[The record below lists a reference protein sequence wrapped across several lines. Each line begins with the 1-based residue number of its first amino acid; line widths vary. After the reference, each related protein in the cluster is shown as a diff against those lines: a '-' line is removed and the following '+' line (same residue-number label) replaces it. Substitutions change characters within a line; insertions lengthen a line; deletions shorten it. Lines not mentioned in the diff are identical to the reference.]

1 MEIQTFENLKREKI
15 LIAGSAG
22 QLGKAFQY
30 ELAQRNINFFAP
42 DEKDCNI
49 TQFDSIAK
57 TIDSLEPSIVIN
69 CAAYNAVDDAETNQE
84 IADLVNH
91 MSVKN
96 MADICKTRN
105 CRIVH
110 YGTDYVFNGKKED
123 LYRETD
129 KPDPLNVYGKSK
141 AAGEQVVL
149 DSGCKSLV
157 LRTSWVYGDGTQNF
171 IYKLLG
177 WSEKNRILKIS
188 SDEAS
193 VPTSVKE
200 MVKATLTLL
209 EKNESGLFHLTNSNY
224 CSRYEWCRFVME
236 TLDRDNVIIP
246 VPMSVFKTAAKRA
259 SFTAMSNEKIQ
270 SVLGY
275 KIPDWRTSVKEYLLS
290 RA

>member
-1 MEIQTFENLKREKI
+1 MEIKTFDNLKQEKI

-22 QLGKAFQY
+22 QLGKAFKS
-30 ELAQRNINFFAP
+30 ELAQRNIIFFAP

-49 TQFDSIAK
+49 TQSDSIEK
-57 TIDSLEPSIVIN
+57 IIDSFEPSIVIN
-69 CAAYNAVDDAETNQE
+69 CAAYNAVDDAESNQE

-91 MSVKN
+91 KADKN
-96 MADICKTRN
+96 MADSCKKRN

-123 LYRETD
+123 LYKETD
-129 KPDPLNVYGKSK
+129 EPDPLNVYGKSK
-141 AAGEQVVL
+141 AAGELAVL

-224 CSRYEWCRFVME
+224 CSRYEWCRFVIE
-236 TLDRDNVIIP
+236 VLGKNNIVIP
-246 VPMSVFKTAAKRA
+246 VPMSYFKTAAKRA

-275 KIPDWRTSVKEYLLS
+275 DIPDWRTSVKEYLSS

>member
-1 MEIQTFENLKREKI
+1 MKIQTFENLKREKI

-22 QLGKAFQY
+22 QLGKAFKN
-30 ELAQRNINFFAP
+30 ELAQRNINFVAP

-49 TQFDSIAK
+49 TQFESVAK
-57 TIDSLEPSIVIN
+57 IIDSLEPSIVIN

-91 MSVKN
+91 KSVKN
-96 MADICKTRN
+96 MAYICKTRN

-123 LYRETD
+123 LYKETD
-129 KPDPLNVYGKSK
+129 EPDPLNIYGKSK
-141 AAGEQVVL
+141 AAGEQAVL

-171 IYKLLG
+171 ICKLLG

-236 TLDRDNVIIP
+236 TLDKENVIIP
-246 VPMSVFKTAAKRA
+246 VPMSFFKTAAKRA

-275 KIPDWRTSVKEYLLS
+275 KIPDWRISVKEYLLN